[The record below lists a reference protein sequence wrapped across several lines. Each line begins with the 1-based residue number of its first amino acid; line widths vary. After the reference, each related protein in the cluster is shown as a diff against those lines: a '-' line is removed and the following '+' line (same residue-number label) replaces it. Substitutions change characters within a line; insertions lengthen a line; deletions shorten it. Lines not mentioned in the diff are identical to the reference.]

1 MIQDFLYHY
10 YNLSG
15 LATLS
20 TLPPLFGSI
29 VYNRTK
35 VYMHQNFLK
44 VVVHVVIIDQWN
56 KTASLY
62 EIQVTVIYS
71 RAILVTLT
79 SECSLKRVICKT
91 WTGLTHT
98 LQTQIRRRIMWRLI
112 RVCTVFLNYGMLRFK
127 WNNLKSPFRTIF
139 LALLRDNRPLSAVGA
154 LNKRQT
160 TAVTYVIF
168 FIPIPFWKWSYSNDV
183 KTGSRL

>member
-1 MIQDFLYHY
+1 
-10 YNLSG
+10 
-15 LATLS
+15 
-20 TLPPLFGSI
+20 
-29 VYNRTK
+29 
-35 VYMHQNFLK
+35 MHQNFLK

-56 KTASLY
+56 KTAGLY

-79 SECSLKRVICKT
+79 SESNLKRVICKT

-112 RVCTVFLNYGMLRFK
+112 RVCTVFLNYGTLRFK

-139 LALLRDNRPLSAVGA
+139 LALLRDTDPSVLSVLWIKGRPLLWPMFCS
-154 LNKRQT
+154 
-160 TAVTYVIF
+160 
-168 FIPIPFWKWSYSNDV
+168 SYQSPSENGLILMMLKQEPDFHFEI
-183 KTGSRL
+183 KGHSS